1 MSDFLID
8 IDTSVFLWLNSFHH
22 RFWDVFML
30 IASGRL
36 TWIGLYAALIVAI
49 WRAYNWRTLVVIAL
63 AATLT
68 VLLADQITATVLR
81 PYVERLRPAHPE
93 NPISALVHVV
103 DGYRGGR
110 YGFPSCHAAN
120 TFAGCTLLSLVFR
133 RLRFTVAMIVWAV
146 LNCYSRIYLGVHYP
160 GDILAGTA
168 IGCLCGAGMYA
179 LATIVIRH
187 WKGAAPTGRTDRLRH
202 ADISGHKFSY
212 RAVDLPIAAVILTV
226 AYLVCFAA

>member
-8 IDTSVFLWLNSFHH
+8 LYTNVFLWFNSFHL
-22 RFWDVFML
+22 RYWDVFML
-30 IASGRL
+30 MASGRL
-36 TWIGLYAALIVAI
+36 TWIGLYAALLLAL
-49 WRAYNWRTLVVIAL
+49 RCAYNWRTLIVITI
-63 AATLT
+63 AAIIT
-68 VLLADQITATVLR
+68 VALADQITATVLR
-81 PYVERLRPAHPE
+81 PYVERLRPANPD

-120 TFAGCTLLSLVFR
+120 TFALCTLLSLVFR
-133 RLRFTVAMIVWAV
+133 RCRFTIAMIVWAL

-168 IGCLCGAGMYA
+168 IGCLYGTAMYFISYFIIA
-179 LATIVIRH
+179 H
-187 WKGAAPTGRTDRLRH
+187 WKGAAPTGHTDRLLH

-212 RAVDLPIAAVILTV
+212 RAADIPIAAEAITIIFL
-226 AYLVCFAA
+226 LCFAA